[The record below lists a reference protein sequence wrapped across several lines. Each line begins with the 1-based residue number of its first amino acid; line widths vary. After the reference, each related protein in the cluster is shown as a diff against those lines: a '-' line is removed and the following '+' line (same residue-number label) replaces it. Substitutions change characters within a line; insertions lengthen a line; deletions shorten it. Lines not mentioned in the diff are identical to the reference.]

1 MSCLRDL
8 NSQSGKAF
16 LQLSRSVR
24 DVVLYGEYKLRLEL
38 VETLLHKKFS
48 LRMCIA
54 NHTTNWN
61 DVRETLAATERFGTE
76 ALDLP

>member
-1 MSCLRDL
+1 M
-8 NSQSGKAF
+8 
-16 LQLSRSVR
+16 
-24 DVVLYGEYKLRLEL
+24 LYGEYKLRLEL

-48 LRMCIA
+48 LRMCIV

-61 DVRETLAATERFGTE
+61 DVRETLAATERFGME

>member
-38 VETLLHKKFS
+38 GETLLHKKFS
-48 LRMCIA
+48 LRMCIV